1 MRVLVVDDSKM
12 MRMMHAR
19 SLRQAGYQV
28 EVLEA
33 GDGAEG
39 LQVLDSV
46 GTVDLIICDWNMPG
60 MDGLEFVRAVRARHQ
75 EKNLP
80 RVPILMVTSQGTQEQ
95 VARAREAG
103 VDTLLVKPVT
113 VKALAVSLEMLLKPP
128 VGG

>member
-1 MRVLVVDDSKM
+1 VKVLVVDDSKM

-19 SLRQAGYQV
+19 SLRQAGYQA

-39 LQVLDSV
+39 LQVLASA
-46 GTVDLIICDWNMPG
+46 GPVDLIICDWNMPG
-60 MDGLEFVRAVRARHQ
+60 MDGLEFVRAVRTRQ
-75 EKNLP
+75 REKNLP

-113 VKALAVSLEMLLKPP
+113 PEALAVSLEMLLKPP

>member
-1 MRVLVVDDSKM
+1 MKVLVVDDSKM

-19 SLRQAGYQV
+19 SLRQAGYQA

-39 LQVLDSV
+39 LQVLASA
-46 GTVDLIICDWNMPG
+46 GPVDLIICDWNMPG
-60 MDGLEFVRAVRARHQ
+60 MDGLEFVRAVRTRQ
-75 EKNLP
+75 REKNLP

-113 VKALAVSLEMLLKPP
+113 PEALAVSLEMLLKPP

>member
-39 LQVLDSV
+39 LQALDSV

-60 MDGLEFVRAVRARHQ
+60 MDGLEFVRAVRTRQ
-75 EKNLP
+75 REKNLP

-113 VKALAVSLEMLLKPP
+113 AEALAVSLEMLLKPAA
-128 VGG
+128 GG

>member
-1 MRVLVVDDSKM
+1 MKVLVVDDSKM

-19 SLRQAGYQV
+19 SLRQAGYQA

-39 LQVLDSV
+39 LQVLDSA
-46 GTVDLIICDWNMPG
+46 GPVDLIICDWNMPG
-60 MDGLEFVRAVRARHQ
+60 MDGLEFVRAVRARQ
-75 EKNLP
+75 REKNLP
-80 RVPILMVTSQGTQEQ
+80 RIPILMVTSQGTQEQ

-113 VKALAVSLEMLLKPP
+113 AEALAVSLEMLLKPA